1 MKHFVVTIG
10 CEYGSGGPE
19 IGKMIAD
26 SLGIEYYDRDLVD
39 KVVDKLGVDRALVE
53 KADTGDT
60 VKYEFDTKLGPRYAN
75 LTNRVIYTQFEVIR
89 KFAEKSSCVIIGRC
103 SDYILKERDDC
114 LNVFIYAPEDAR
126 IKHIMESQN
135 LSRKEAE
142 EVVKYNDAMLHT
154 RYKYMTGTYR
164 GDRHMRH
171 MMIDSSV
178 LGLEKTAKYIIQ
190 MIDLK
195 FEDQ

>member
-19 IGKMIAD
+19 IGKMIAE

-39 KVVDKLGVDRALVE
+39 QVVDKLGVDRDLVE

-60 VKYEFDTKLGPRYAN
+60 VKYEFDTRLGPRYAN

-89 KFAEKSSCVIIGRC
+89 KLADKSSCVIIGRC
-103 SDYILKERDDC
+103 SDYILKERRDC
-114 LNVFIYAPEDAR
+114 LNIFIYAPEEAR

-135 LSRKEAE
+135 LSGKKAE
-142 EVVKYNDAMLHT
+142 EIVKYNDSMLHT

-178 LGLEKTAKYIIQ
+178 LGLEKTAKYIMQ
-190 MIDLK
+190 LIDLK
-195 FEDQ
+195 FENQ